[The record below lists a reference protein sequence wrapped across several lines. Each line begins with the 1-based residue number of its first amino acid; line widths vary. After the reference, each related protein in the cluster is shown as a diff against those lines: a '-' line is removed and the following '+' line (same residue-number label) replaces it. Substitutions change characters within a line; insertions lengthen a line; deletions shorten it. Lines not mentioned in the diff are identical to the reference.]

1 MGEAQAMKRALAM
14 TITIGLLAALAACSA
29 ASPEAGRQKSAV
41 CVTCHGPEGNSADPQ
56 FPRLAGQYEDYL
68 ARALMDY
75 KSGARKNAVMSS
87 FVAQLSEQD
96 MRDLAAFYARQRRGV
111 YDKR

>member
-1 MGEAQAMKRALAM
+1 MRGARPMKSTLTTTIM
-14 TITIGLLAALAACSA
+14 TVLFVALAACSSA
-29 ASPEAGRQKSAV
+29 NPEAGRQKSAV
-41 CVTCHGPEGNSADPQ
+41 CVTCHGPDGNSTDPQ

-75 KSGARKNAVMSS
+75 QSGARKNPIMSG
-87 FVAQLSEQD
+87 FVAQLSAQD
-96 MRDLAAFYARQRRGV
+96 MRDLAAFYARQRAGV

>member
-1 MGEAQAMKRALAM
+1 MNSALTTTIM
-14 TITIGLLAALAACSA
+14 TGLLVVLTACSA
-29 ASPEAGRQKSAV
+29 ADPQAGRQKSAL
-41 CVTCHGPEGNSADPQ
+41 CVTCHGPDGNSTDPQ

-75 KSGARKNAVMSS
+75 KSGARKNPVMSGI
-87 FVAQLSEQD
+87 VAQLSAQD
-96 MRDLAAFYARQRRGV
+96 MRDLAAFYARQHAGV